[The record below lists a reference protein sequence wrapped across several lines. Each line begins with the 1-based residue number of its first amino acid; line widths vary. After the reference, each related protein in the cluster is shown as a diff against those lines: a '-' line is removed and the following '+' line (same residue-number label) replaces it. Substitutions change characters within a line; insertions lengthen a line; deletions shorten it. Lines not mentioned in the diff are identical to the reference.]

1 MSLYNLQEI
10 FESKIKIGYYFD
22 GPEYE
27 KYRITKII
35 NIDSENNFV
44 KVLVVNESKKSNVF
58 GEGCEGYYRV
68 YQEEFIQ
75 VSKWYFGKKHRGKI
89 KNQIRYVEDLD
100 GKLYLQVQL
109 PQNQIMITDLKYYG
123 LVKDHIWHVH
133 KNNYRFYARTHL
145 EGTTKCFHQL
155 INPDWSMTDHINR
168 NGLDNREKNLRK
180 TIYRQSA
187 LNKKLRK
194 NNKS

>member
-10 FESKIKIGYYFD
+10 FELKIKIGYYFD
-22 GPEYE
+22 GPEDE

-35 NIDSENNFV
+35 NIDSENNFI

-89 KNQIRYVEDLD
+89 KI
-100 GKLYLQVQL
+100 
-109 PQNQIMITDLKYYG
+109 
-123 LVKDHIWHVH
+123 
-133 KNNYRFYARTHL
+133 KNF
-145 EGTTKCFHQL
+145 
-155 INPDWSMTDHINR
+155 
-168 NGLDNREKNLRK
+168 
-180 TIYRQSA
+180 
-187 LNKKLRK
+187 
-194 NNKS
+194 